1 MNIETVNVQCFSTV
15 AQAVGFMVHKAG
27 FPDSVLTMIPASMV
41 SGSMLVAG
49 RPYPVHLEVD
59 DAVIV
64 NRFRTNGVGYSEYSA
79 VFSGY
84 TVPLPSPTC
93 RAESLTLWRMDPQ
106 AQVTQLLRDLRLG
119 DAQAVDALI
128 PIVYGELRKLAAHYL
143 RDERAALTLQP
154 TALVNEAYM
163 RLVAQEMPDW
173 EGRSHFFGVAAHLMR
188 QILVDHARRHRSQK
202 RGGGVAAV
210 TLEEA
215 IAFAPS
221 KSDDIIALD
230 DALTRLAAEDERK
243 ARVIELRFF
252 GGMTADE
259 TARALNISVATVGRE
274 QRLAEAWLHREL
286 TRTA

>member
-1 MNIETVNVQCFSTV
+1 M
-15 AQAVGFMVHKAG
+15 
-27 FPDSVLTMIPASMV
+27 D
-41 SGSMLVAG
+41 
-49 RPYPVHLEVD
+49 
-59 DAVIV
+59 
-64 NRFRTNGVGYSEYSA
+64 
-79 VFSGY
+79 
-84 TVPLPSPTC
+84 PSP
-93 RAESLTLWRMDPQ
+93 
-106 AQVTQLLRDLRLG
+106 QVTQLLRDLRLG
-119 DAQAVDALI
+119 DSHAIDALI

-154 TALVNEAYM
+154 TALVNEAYV
-163 RLVAQEMPDW
+163 RLVAQDMPDW

-202 RGGGVAAV
+202 RGGGAAPV

-221 KSDDIIALD
+221 RSDDIIALD
-230 DALTRLAAEDERK
+230 DALTRLAAEDDRK

-286 TRTA
+286 TRQA